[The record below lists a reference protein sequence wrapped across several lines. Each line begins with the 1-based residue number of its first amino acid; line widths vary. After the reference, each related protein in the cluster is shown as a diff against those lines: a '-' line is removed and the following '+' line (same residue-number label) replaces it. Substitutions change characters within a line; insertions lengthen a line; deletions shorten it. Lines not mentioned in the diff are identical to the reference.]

1 MRSSAGLTIP
11 GGTLLLCAII
21 ALSAAAPSDEPTTL
35 QKTDYKAKR
44 LIDRVI
50 DGEQVTWL
58 IGDVVVVRDS
68 LTVEADSAAFYRDRD
83 EYEFFDSVRMTR
95 GEAVLTCRRAYYH
108 GLTEEAE
115 FYRNVRLVDG
125 DMIATSAEAELRDG
139 GDRLRLIREARLV
152 TTGHVVWADTITR
165 WDAEDRGE
173 ASGDVKI
180 VDPENGTLVTGRHA
194 IFRRQEDIAI
204 VDRDPVLTSREQ
216 GQKPLRAS
224 AELMTFYNAEER
236 VVMVDSVRIL
246 QGATTASA
254 DTAVIHGQDRMLLTG
269 EPELD
274 DGAGST
280 MNAEEIEFVYVDG
293 DLDRVHLRR
302 DAWVVDEK
310 PAELAE
316 QYLGLPGTDELSGD
330 DITVYFVDE
339 APDRS
344 IVIGNARSVFVPLD
358 VAEEVA
364 YNEVAG
370 DTIAIAFE
378 GGKVRQVDVAGHM
391 SGVYSFM
398 RLEELGLVA
407 DRATAVMDSLT
418 TVVAAGDSLF
428 SPDSLS
434 TSDMAT
440 LLETL
445 AAGGALAA
453 AGDSTLAALVPD
465 STLAMMLADSTLV
478 ETLRRAVSDTLSD
491 GRRTWDFGANRQKVE
506 YQGHAAIFDLDG
518 RSIHIMGEGN
528 LVYGSLDLSAG
539 KVRMDLES
547 RELYA
552 EENPLLVDAA
562 QKIAG
567 QQLGYGFQ
575 HRTGAV
581 REGATNMDEFYYVGD
596 EITRFDDGTL
606 KIHSGKMTSCDLAE
620 PHFHFWADK
629 MKIRTGDKVVAKP
642 IVLKVGEVPIFA
654 LPFYFKALETG
665 RKSGILF
672 PDFNFGWSKRT
683 GRSIKNWGYYWATN
697 DYTDFTVRGD
707 YIENGELTWQ
717 LSNRYIKRYAFTG
730 NVNYS
735 RRMTVGDMAGVREWQ
750 LRWDHK
756 QETLFDY
763 YRFGSS
769 VEMSSETIS
778 REDLI
783 NDMGQ
788 DVISGQQTST
798 IYFSRN
804 WSTLSASLDFKRD
817 EFVNRK
823 DDNLGKNNLISSQ
836 TFPRMRLTFKSTSLL
851 PPLRP
856 GKKGSVLGN
865 VLRSTYLSHNYNF
878 NSLRESFE
886 TTDHTKHSA
895 NGTASLS
902 FKQQRILFLTAST
915 GISANHSWT
924 RGDTTGIVYHLD
936 PDSNYVAEDVHSV
949 VENTDTGFSI
959 NSSVQAK
966 LYGIFGTRVGRL
978 RAIRHT
984 FTANVGHRLSP
995 SIVGRQPRAESFTFS
1010 LNNRFDA
1017 KYLGGA
1023 DTDSTAEY
1031 RKLDGLIDWG
1041 LSTGYNPDR
1050 EPDKRWQTI
1059 NSALTLKPG
1068 KSRSMKVTINQA
1080 IDPYAKRVTSTRVV
1094 YGLSFNG
1101 RLDTG
1106 GQVAEVAQERNT
1118 TIGLLGAETDST
1130 TVVEDDDAYL
1140 FPEEQDGY
1148 ADEREDQEGFPG
1160 FGYFGEE
1167 SADSGRD
1174 DTEGGRYIPWRLGSN
1189 FSYKKDHLSDYTMA
1203 RVTLSVGATITSNWA
1218 FDYSTAYDIDKG
1230 TLTNQTWNLSR
1241 DLHCWQIRFSRTVN
1255 AVDSQFGFILSLK
1268 AISDLKITRGKEDM
1282 VSGYGRATSGL
1293 LP

>member
-1 MRSSAGLTIP
+1 VRSSAGLTIP
-11 GGTLLLCAII
+11 GGVLLLCAII
-21 ALSAAAPSDEPTTL
+21 ALSAAAPSDESTPL
-35 QKTDYKAKR
+35 PRTDYKAKR

-95 GEAVLTCRRAYYH
+95 GAVVLTCRRAFYR
-108 GLTEEAE
+108 GLTEEAD
-115 FYRNVRLVDG
+115 FYSDVRLVDG
-125 DMIATSAEAELRDG
+125 DMIATSSEAELREG

-152 TTGHVVWADTITR
+152 TPGYVVWADTITR
-165 WDAEDRGE
+165 WAAEDRGE
-173 ASGDVKI
+173 ASGNVKI
-180 VDPENGTLVTGRHA
+180 VDPGNGSLVTGQHA

-216 GQKPLRAS
+216 GQKPLRAT
-224 AELMTFYNAEER
+224 AELMTFYHAEER

-246 QGATTASA
+246 QGATTARA

-358 VAEEVA
+358 AAEEVA

-370 DTIAIAFE
+370 DTIAIAFA

-407 DRATAVMDSLT
+407 DRAAAVLDSLAA
-418 TVVAAGDSLF
+418 VVAAGDSLF
-428 SPDSLS
+428 SPDSLGLP
-434 TSDMAT
+434 DMAT
-440 LLETL
+440 LLESL
-445 AAGGALAA
+445 AGGGSLGA

-465 STLAMMLADSTLV
+465 STLAAMLADSNLV

-506 YQGHAAIFDLDG
+506 YEGHAAIFDLAG
-518 RSIHIMGEGN
+518 RAIHIMGEGN

-552 EENPLLVDAA
+552 EENPLLVDAS

-567 QQLGYGFQ
+567 QQLGYGFK

-581 REGATNMDEFYYVGD
+581 RDGATNMDEFYYVGE

-606 KIHSGKMTSCDLAE
+606 KIYSGKMTSCDLAE

-665 RKSGILF
+665 RRSGILF
-672 PDFNFGWSKRT
+672 PSFNFGWSSRT
-683 GRSIKNWGYYWATN
+683 GRYIRDWGYYWATN
-697 DYTDFTVRGD
+697 DYTDFTFRGD
-707 YIENGELTWQ
+707 YNENRELTW
-717 LSNRYIKRYAFTG
+717 LMSNRYIKRYSFNG
-730 NVNYS
+730 GINYS
-735 RRMTVGDMAGVREWQ
+735 RRNTLGDQAGTREWQ
-750 LRWDHK
+750 LRWNHN

-763 YRFGSS
+763 YRFRAN
-769 VEMSSETIS
+769 VQMSSKTIS
-778 REDLI
+778 RQDLI
-783 NDMGQ
+783 NDVGQ
-788 DVISGQQTST
+788 EVISGQQTST
-798 IYFSRN
+798 IYMSRN
-804 WSTLSASLDFKRD
+804 WSVLNASLNFKRD
-817 EFVNRK
+817 EFVNRE
-823 DDNLGKNNLISSQ
+823 DDDFTTNNLQSTQ
-836 TFPRMRLTFKSTSLL
+836 NFPQLKLTFKSTSLL
-851 PPLRP
+851 PALRP
-856 GKKGSVLGN
+856 GLKGN
-865 VLRSTYLSHNYNF
+865 VFGNMLRSTYISHNYSF
-878 NSLRESFE
+878 NSSHKSYE
-886 TTDHTKHSA
+886 TTDNKQHSA
-895 NGTASLS
+895 QGSASLS
-902 FKQQRILFLTAST
+902 LKQQRIFFLNAST
-915 GISANHSWT
+915 GVSANHSWT
-924 RGDTTGIVYHLD
+924 RVEDIGTLYAMDE
-936 PDSNYVAEDVHSV
+936 DSNLVTEDVRSI

-984 FTANVGHRLSP
+984 FSANMSHRLSP
-995 SIVGRQPRAESFTFS
+995 SIIGKQSRSESFGFS
-1010 LNNRFDA
+1010 LSNRFDV
-1017 KYLGGA
+1017 KYLAGA
-1023 DTDSTAEY
+1023 DTDSTAEFK
-1031 RKLDGLIDWG
+1031 KLDGLIDWG

-1050 EPDKRWQTI
+1050 APDQRWQTI

-1068 KSRSMKVTINQA
+1068 RSRNMKVTINQA
-1080 IDPYAKRVTSTRVV
+1080 IDPYAKRVTSTRIV

-1106 GQVAEVAQERNT
+1106 GKVLELVQERNS
-1118 TIGLLGAETDST
+1118 TIGLLDTVADST
-1130 TVVEDDDAYL
+1130 TVVADDDPYL
-1140 FPEEQDGY
+1140 FPGEQDGY
-1148 ADEREDQEGFPG
+1148 EDDQQEQDGFPG
-1160 FGYFGEE
+1160 FGYFGAE

-1174 DTEGGRYIPWRLGSN
+1174 ETEGGRYIPWRLGSN
-1189 FSYKKDHLSDYTMA
+1189 FSYSKNHLSDDTTA
-1203 RVTLSVGATITSNWA
+1203 RVSLNIGATITRNWT
-1218 FDYSTAYDIDKG
+1218 FDYRTSYDIDKG

-1241 DLHCWQIRFSRTVN
+1241 DLHCWQLRFSRSVN

-1268 AISDLKITRGKEDM
+1268 AISDIKVTRGKEDM
-1282 VSGYGRATSGL
+1282 VRGLGRASGGYF
-1293 LP
+1293 